1 MSHFCHIFVTFL
13 LQLFIYFA
21 PNLRNVIAM
30 TRKKKERQKKERHC
44 EGEARSNPEK
54 KEIDCRAASGSQ

>member
-1 MSHFCHIFVTFL
+1 MSHFCHIFFTFL

-30 TRKKKERQKKERHC
+30 TRRKKNVIVIARAD
-44 EGEARSNPEK
+44 ARSNPEK